1 MCVCAAQYKKKCK
14 KQRCVLEV
22 DVDDAAFCPA
32 HAPKSLDLGGLLIV
46 GSEGHARAPEDAPAG
61 IRLHRDDRD
70 VNEGANP
77 VRDDVHDRA
86 LEKGE
91 AGSDPVEARD
101 LVAVKEVR
109 RERSV
114 EVALGRKGHVAA
126 EHLGGEGREVLPGDE
141 NKEARALE
149 GDEVAL
155 VVRAAPLRVVL
166 RAALRARTRV
176 ARLEADARPDA
187 RLQEPLGPLPAA
199 RLAPGGRGRRGSRV
213 GQGGRGGR
221 VSLPNLDQ
229 GGGGSRREWRQRGSG
244 WERISR
250 GLFPNQ
256 NTHDW
261 LPKIATSSS
270 EGQPMTR
277 ARSMTTRPH
286 FGSSKEGAPSSPAA
300 EEGSSKT
307 CASGGE
313 SDENDWFWVSA
324 GRVQVAAP
332 CHTCQRPVSGLQ
344 RERRHMASAANNMPV
359 LLAPTTN
366 VEVWSGRYSESV
378 LAPMSPN
385 SLPPLSSSEM
395 PPQSGSS
402 A

>member
-176 ARLEADARPDA
+176 ARQARCSSSGTARP
-187 RLQEPLGPLPAA
+187 PAC
-199 RLAPGGRGRRGSRV
+199 RPSCPWGSRQK
-213 GQGGRGGR
+213 GQQSGSGWKGRQ
-221 VSLPNLDQ
+221 SE
-229 GGGGSRREWRQRGSG
+229 STKFGSG
-244 WERISR
+244 WERVEA
-250 GLFPNQ
+250 GV
-256 NTHDW
+256 
-261 LPKIATSSS
+261 
-270 EGQPMTR
+270 
-277 ARSMTTRPH
+277 
-286 FGSSKEGAPSSPAA
+286 AA
-300 EEGSSKT
+300 EGVRV
-307 CASGGE
+307 GE
-313 SDENDWFWVSA
+313 D
-324 GRVQVAAP
+324 Q
-332 CHTCQRPVSGLQ
+332 SGLVSKAKYS
-344 RERRHMASAANNMPV
+344 RLVAKNRDELLRGAADDKGTVNDD
-359 LLAPTTN
+359 APTLRQFEGGGTL
-366 VEVWSGRYSESV
+366 V
-378 LAPMSPN
+378 
-385 SLPPLSSSEM
+385 SSRWRKLLEDLR
-395 PPQSGSS
+395 QRRRK
-402 A
+402 